1 MANQQ
6 TFNIQCEVHLVEMHF
21 ILRVENDT
29 QTGIPSGIPEGA
41 MCVQRFDDS
50 LNSAIHITYRIS
62 LRSSSMREPRD
73 PLLKVVSFFC
83 KNQHNYS
90 TLKRFYKS
98 RQGNF
103 HSLDLECTGDM

>member
-50 LNSAIHITYRIS
+50 QFCNSHYLSQFAAFFIDARTK
-62 LRSSSMREPRD
+62 RS
-73 PLLKVVSFFC
+73 VVESF
-83 KNQHNYS
+83 K
-90 TLKRFYKS
+90 
-98 RQGNF
+98 
-103 HSLDLECTGDM
+103 

>member
-1 MANQQ
+1 
-6 TFNIQCEVHLVEMHF
+6 
-21 ILRVENDT
+21 
-29 QTGIPSGIPEGA
+29 
-41 MCVQRFDDS
+41 
-50 LNSAIHITYRIS
+50 
-62 LRSSSMREPRD
+62 
-73 PLLKVVSFFC
+73 LLKVVSFFC

>member
-1 MANQQ
+1 MPPPILLRCTITMASNNK
-6 TFNIQCEVHLVEMHF
+6 TVLEGC
-21 ILRVENDT
+21 NDAR
-29 QTGIPSGIPEGA
+29 TGIPPGIPEGA

-50 LNSAIHITYRIS
+50 LNSAIHITYRNS